1 MDTDDI
7 QVGRILSRREALK
20 LLAAAGAGMLAGC
33 GPLGSGSTEATTTAD
48 EAATVLPTVEAA
60 SLNEEAATSVATA
73 EASGLETTA
82 TSTATAEAAATAEL
96 AAGPTTLPA
105 CVVSPALTEGPYFVD
120 EQLNRSDIRT
130 NSADNTVVEGTPLQL
145 AVRVSKID
153 DAGCTPLEGAM
164 VDIWHC
170 DALGVYSGVTDN
182 SQGFDTVQQ
191 DFLRGYQDT
200 DASGL
205 AEFTTIYPGWYS
217 GRAVHIHF
225 KVRTAAA
232 NGQAYEFTSQFFF
245 DDELSKQVYTEEP
258 YAAKGEPDTPNARDG
273 IYQGG
278 GDQLMLAVSPAA
290 EGYATTFDIGLDLA
304 NSPAQQGGPGG
315 APPRGPGG

>member
-1 MDTDDI
+1 MDNDDI

-20 LLAAAGAGMLAGC
+20 LLAAASTAMLAGC
-33 GPLGSGSTEATTTAD
+33 GPTGSGSTKATTATN
-48 EAATVLPTVEAA
+48 EAATVLPTLEAA
-60 SLNEEAATSVATA
+60 GLNEEAATSVATA
-73 EASGLETTA
+73 EASGLEATA
-82 TSTATAEAAATAEL
+82 TSAATAQATAEL
-96 AAGPTTLPA
+96 AAGATTLPA

-130 NSADNTVVEGTPLQL
+130 NSADNTAVEGTPLQL

-153 DAGCTPLEGAM
+153 QAGCTPLEGAM

-182 SQGFDTVQQ
+182 SQGFDTVRQ
-191 DFLRGYQDT
+191 DFLRGYQNT

-205 AEFTTIYPGWYS
+205 AQFTTIYPGWYS

-225 KVRTAAA
+225 KVRTDAAA
-232 NGQAYEFTSQFFF
+232 GQAYEFTSQFFF
-245 DDELSKQVYTEEP
+245 DDELSKQVYMEEP
-258 YAAKGEPDTPNARDG
+258 YAAKGQPNTPNTRDG

-278 GDQLMLAVSPAA
+278 GDQLMLTVTPAA

-304 NSPAQQGGPGG
+304 NPPAQQGGPGG
-315 APPRGPGG
+315 APRRGPGG